1 MRNTRILDHNFFL
14 LKPSRDEIVRNI
26 EEISV
31 RVREYTALFCCSD
44 IYAVIIMAALAEK
57 GFRIPDDLSVIG
69 FDDNLFSK
77 ICTPRLTTVHQ
88 DADEKGRVAA
98 KTLIGLIQGRK
109 PESMEI
115 RMETRLVVRGTV
127 KKIS

>member
-1 MRNTRILDHNFFL
+1 M
-14 LKPSRDEIVRNI
+14 
-26 EEISV
+26 
-31 RVREYTALFCCSD
+31 REYTALFCCSD

-115 RMETRLVVRGTV
+115 RMETRLVIRGTV